1 MMKRLIIACLVLL
14 PAAIHGQARGA
25 PGGRCAFQF
34 FNRYPTE
41 PRLAINTL
49 PSGVRQI
56 FVGGGVRA
64 VCAAQSI
71 TILAD
76 SMELYENTRITYLIG
91 NVHYTE
97 PRLTLDAERLTYWEN
112 EERLRAEINVDA
124 TLPSGTN
131 LKGPLVDY
139 YRAARGLRT
148 RTRMVAPRR
157 PTILIVDDANGGTPS
172 EPMQVVANTVVM
184 EADSLVY
191 ASGEV
196 VLTRPDLVARGDSAY
211 VDNGS
216 EFARLM
222 RGPVVEGKG
231 ERPFTLTGRVVD
243 VHGRSRELER
253 AVSTGNGKL
262 ESDSTVITA
271 DTLDF
276 RMEESRLVRAFAWG
290 PTRARVTSPSYD
302 VLADSL
308 DVRMP
313 NQRVEH
319 VYAVGQAFMESD
331 PDSTLFRS
339 EERDWLRGDTI
350 IAQFDTSE
358 AARQDTTSVA
368 IEQLHAI
375 GNAKSFYQLAPQDTA
390 AVKPAV
396 NYVTGRTIRVQFD
409 DRQVERVA
417 VTGQATGVYLEPGQG
432 GNPQE
437 APTSRPPVTPP
448 ATRPPTPPTPN
459 STGRPPGVAP

>member
-1 MMKRLIIACLVLL
+1 MIRRLLVLGL
-14 PAAIHGQARGA
+14 LLVPVAADSQARGA
-25 PGGRCAFQF
+25 PSGRCAFQF
-34 FNRYPTE
+34 YKRYAND
-41 PRLAINTL
+41 PRLAINAL
-49 PSGVRQI
+49 PSGARQI

-64 VCAAQSI
+64 VCAAQNI
-71 TILAD
+71 TLVAD
-76 SMELYENTRITYLIG
+76 SMEHYENTRITYLIG

-112 EERLRAEINVDA
+112 EERLRAEVNVDA

-157 PTILIVDDANGGTPS
+157 PTILIVDQADGGNPS
-172 EPMQVVANTVVM
+172 EPMEVIANTVVM

-191 ASGEV
+191 ASGDV
-196 VLTRPDLVARGDSAY
+196 VLTRPDLVARGDSAF

-222 RGPVVEGKG
+222 RNPVVEGTG
-231 ERPFTLTGRVVD
+231 ERPFTLSGRVVD
-243 VHGRSRELER
+243 VYGRSRELER
-253 AVSTGNGKL
+253 ATSIGNGRL
-262 ESDSTVITA
+262 VSDSTVITA

-276 RMEESRLVRAFAWG
+276 RMEEGQLVRAFAWG

-308 DVRMP
+308 DLRMP

-319 VYAVGQAFMESD
+319 VYAVGEAYMESD
-331 PDSTLFRS
+331 PDSSLFRS

-350 IAQFDTSE
+350 VAQFDTSE
-358 AARQDTTSVA
+358 AARQDTTGVA
-368 IEQLHAI
+368 IEQLLAL
-375 GNAKSFYQLAPQDTA
+375 GNAKSFYQLRPQDTS
-390 AVKPAV
+390 AVRPAV

-409 DRQVERVA
+409 DREVERVA
-417 VTGQATGVYLEPGQG
+417 VTGQATGVYLEPGQA
-432 GNPQE
+432 GNTGN
-437 APTSRPPVTPP
+437 APTPPPSQP
-448 ATRPPTPPTPN
+448 ATRPPTPPGPDA
-459 STGRPPGVAP
+459 GRRPPGGTP

>member
-1 MMKRLIIACLVLL
+1 MTKRLVLALLMLL
-14 PAAIHGQARGA
+14 PAAASAQARGA

-34 FNRYPTE
+34 FARYATD
-41 PRLAINTL
+41 PRLVINTL
-49 PSGVRQI
+49 PSGARQI
-56 FVGGGVRA
+56 FIGGGVRA
-64 VCAAQSI
+64 VCAAQNI
-71 TILAD
+71 TLVAD
-76 SMELYENTRITYLIG
+76 SMEHYENTRTTFLIG
-91 NVHYTE
+91 NVHYEE

-112 EERLRAEINVDA
+112 EERLRAERNVDA

-131 LKGPLVDY
+131 LKGPVVDY

-148 RTRMVAPRR
+148 RTRMVAPQR
-157 PTILIVDDANGGTPS
+157 PTILLVDRDEGGSTS
-172 EPMQVVANTVVM
+172 EPTQVVANTVIM

-191 ASGEV
+191 ASGDV
-196 VLTRPDLVARGDSAY
+196 VLTRTDMVARGDSAF
-211 VDNGS
+211 VDNGN

-222 RGPVVEGKG
+222 RRPVVEGKG

-243 VHGRSRELER
+243 VYGRTRELER
-253 AVSTGNGKL
+253 AVAIGEGRVV
-262 ESDSTVITA
+262 SDSTVITA

-276 RMEESRLVRAFAWG
+276 RMEDGQLVRAFAWG
-290 PTRARVTSPSYD
+290 PTRARVTSPTYD

-319 VYAVGQAFMESD
+319 VYAVGQAYMESD

-358 AARQDTTSVA
+358 AARQDTTSRVA
-368 IEQLHAI
+368 IEQLDAL
-375 GNAKSFYQLAPQDTA
+375 GNARSFYQLKPQDSA

-396 NYVTGRTIRVQFD
+396 NYVSGRTIRVQFD
-409 DRQVERVA
+409 NRQVERVA
-417 VTGQATGVYLEPGQG
+417 VTGQASGVYLEPGQAAAS
-432 GNPQE
+432 PT
-437 APTSRPPVTPP
+437 APPGTP
-448 ATRPPTPPTPN
+448 AANRPPTPPD
-459 STGRPPGVAP
+459 SVRRPPPGARP